1 MSPRRTLSPA
11 DPAPMTGEETG
22 ELRQRIERHLRQLVT
37 AGAVT
42 GASLQLTACPPVV
55 CDPLPPPLTCSGDMG
70 TDDFNSWIYRSAMW
84 ISSGGGVLA
93 SVTLQIEL
101 YGDAGRLAFTAA
113 PTLQGGS
120 LVDHTLTE
128 HQLDLKIRPDTGVDE
143 VLITVPVDCKG
154 IAEQLQ
160 LVLDV
165 RDAAQVGQSIPI
177 ASAEGRDG

>member
-1 MSPRRTLSPA
+1 MSPKRPQLSSEPGSGA
-11 DPAPMTGEETG
+11 GDESS

-70 TDDFNSWIYRSAMW
+70 TDDFNSWIYRNAMW
-84 ISSGGGVLA
+84 ISADAGVLA

-101 YGDAGRLAFTAA
+101 YGDAGRLAFTAV
-113 PTLQGGS
+113 PVVQGGT
-120 LVDHTLTE
+120 LVHHTLAE
-128 HQLDLKIRPDTGVDE
+128 RQLDLQVRPDSGVDE

-154 IAEQLQ
+154 IAEQLV
-160 LVLDV
+160 LALDV
-165 RDAAQVGQSIPI
+165 STAAQVGQSIPV
-177 ASAEGRDG
+177 ASAEGRDQ